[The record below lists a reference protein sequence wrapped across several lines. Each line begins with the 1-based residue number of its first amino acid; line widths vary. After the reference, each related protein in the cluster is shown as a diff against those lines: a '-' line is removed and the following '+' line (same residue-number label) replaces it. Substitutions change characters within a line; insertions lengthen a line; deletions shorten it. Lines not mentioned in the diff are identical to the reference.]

1 MITYLLTSVREY
13 LSRVFLIFFLFFF
26 FLFENFYK
34 AKLSNLLISLSLPFL
49 LLFFYCLSFIVLLL
63 LFVFHC
69 SSFIVRLSLLFMFI
83 KISKSQ
89 IFDIFRSNVEKIKK
103 RRSSTS
109 GRNFAKINIW
119 RFRFD
124 IYQKAIF
131 ILTYFILILIFDF
144 YFLVGFYC
152 LFVAFISISL
162 LNLVSNFILLFYRRF
177 R

>member
-1 MITYLLTSVREY
+1 MS
-13 LSRVFLIFFLFFF
+13 FLFFSIF
-26 FLFENFYK
+26 FSFSKTFTKQNRRIYWYLFLYLFYCC
-34 AKLSNLLISLSLPFL
+34 SFIVCLSLF
-49 LLFFYCLSFIVLLL
+49 FFYCSSFIVLLL
-63 LFVFHC
+63 LFVSHC

-131 ILTYFILILIFDF
+131 ILTYFILILIFDS
-144 YFLVGFYC
+144 Y
-152 LFVAFISISL
+152 
-162 LNLVSNFILLFYRRF
+162 
-177 R
+177 

>member
-34 AKLSNLLISLSLPFL
+34 SKSSNLLISLSLPFL
-49 LLFFYCLSFIVLLL
+49 LLSFYCFSFIVLLL

-103 RRSSTS
+103 KKNNKRQTI
-109 GRNFAKINIW
+109 KEE
-119 RFRFD
+119 
-124 IYQKAIF
+124 Q
-131 ILTYFILILIFDF
+131 
-144 YFLVGFYC
+144 
-152 LFVAFISISL
+152 
-162 LNLVSNFILLFYRRF
+162 
-177 R
+177 